1 MISQEKLKEF
11 REHILDLAIRG
22 KLVEQRS
29 EEGTAEDLYQ
39 QIQEEKAKLIKE
51 GKLKEGKPLAPIDE
65 DEIPFDIPEG
75 WKWVRLSSLCSVIS
89 DGTHQTPEYVKNGI
103 PFLSVKDISSG
114 VIDFSNTKFISEL
127 DSKELNKRSAPE
139 SGDIL
144 VCRIGTL
151 GKALKIPK
159 GSPDFSI
166 FVSLGLIK
174 TVNKDVSEFI
184 ADVINSPFGFNW
196 IQLVKVGGGT
206 HTAKIN
212 LEDLRNFIVPL
223 PPLEEQKRIVAKVEN
238 YFSVIGKAEDLLK
251 RKVDLD
257 GQIKEKILQMAIQGK
272 LVEQRP
278 EEGTAEDLY
287 QQIQEEKQ
295 NLIKEGKL
303 KKEKP
308 LAPIEDDEI
317 PFDIPCNWKWVRLK
331 NICSKIV
338 DGDHNPPKGE
348 NSATDYLMLSAS
360 NINQDTLIDL
370 NKARYLSKECYLLEN
385 ERTKLEK
392 GDILLTTVGTIGRSC
407 IFQGGMNI
415 CFQRSVTVISAFVF
429 NKYLK
434 YILDSN
440 YVFSFMN
447 NNAKGTAQKGF
458 YLNQVDNLVVP
469 IPPLA
474 EQKRIVDKV
483 EELLALCDKFKLK

>member
-1 MISQEKLKEF
+1 MISLENLKEF

-39 QIQEEKAKLIKE
+39 QIQEEKAKLSKE
-51 GKLKEGKPLAPIDE
+51 GKLKEGKPLSPIDE

-223 PPLEEQKRIVAKVEN
+223 PPLEEQQRIVAKVEN

-251 RKVDLD
+251 RKVDQD

-287 QQIQEEKQ
+287 QQIQAEKQ
-295 NLIKEGKL
+295 KLIEEGKL

-317 PFDIPCNWKWVRLK
+317 PFDIPENWKWCKLGDLTSYAQTK
-331 NICSKIV
+331 NKISGRALRGSV
-338 DGDHNPPKGE
+338 FSLDLEDIEKDTGSILNILFSSEREIKGE
-348 NSATDYLMLSAS
+348 
-360 NINQDTLIDL
+360 
-370 NKARYLSKECYLLEN
+370 K
-385 ERTKLEK
+385 TKFCK
-392 GDILLTTVGTIGRSC
+392 GDILYSKLRPYLRKILIAPQDGICSSELVPFSC
-407 IFQGGMNI
+407 YKKECNL
-415 CFQRSVTVISAFVF
+415 
-429 NKYLK
+429 YLIYLLK
-434 YILDSN
+434 SN
-440 YVFSFMN
+440 YIDYTV
-447 NNAKGTAQKGF
+447 NNATYGMKMPRVSTGTM
-458 YLNQVDNLVVP
+458 VNLLVP
-469 IPPLA
+469 LPPLA
-474 EQKRIVDKV
+474 EQKRIVAKV
-483 EELLALCDKFKLK
+483 EELLALCDKLKLK

>member
-1 MISQEKLKEF
+1 MISLENLKEF

-51 GKLKEGKPLAPIDE
+51 GKLKEGKPLSPIDE

-223 PPLEEQKRIVAKVEN
+223 PPLEEQQRIVAKVEN

-251 RKVDLD
+251 RKVDQD

-287 QQIQEEKQ
+287 QQIQAEKQ
-295 NLIKEGKL
+295 KLIEEGKL

-317 PFDIPCNWKWVRLK
+317 PFDIPENWKWCKLGDLTSYAQTK
-331 NICSKIV
+331 NKISGRALRGSV
-338 DGDHNPPKGE
+338 FSLDLEDIEKDTGSILNILFSSEREIKGE
-348 NSATDYLMLSAS
+348 
-360 NINQDTLIDL
+360 
-370 NKARYLSKECYLLEN
+370 K
-385 ERTKLEK
+385 TKFCK
-392 GDILLTTVGTIGRSC
+392 GDILYSKLRPYLRKILIAPQDGICSSELVPFSC
-407 IFQGGMNI
+407 YKKECNL
-415 CFQRSVTVISAFVF
+415 
-429 NKYLK
+429 YLIYLLK
-434 YILDSN
+434 SN
-440 YVFSFMN
+440 YIDYTV
-447 NNAKGTAQKGF
+447 NNATYGMKMPRVSTGTM
-458 YLNQVDNLVVP
+458 VNLLVP
-469 IPPLA
+469 LPPLA
-474 EQKRIVDKV
+474 EQKRIVAKV
-483 EELLALCDKFKLK
+483 EELLALCDKLKLK